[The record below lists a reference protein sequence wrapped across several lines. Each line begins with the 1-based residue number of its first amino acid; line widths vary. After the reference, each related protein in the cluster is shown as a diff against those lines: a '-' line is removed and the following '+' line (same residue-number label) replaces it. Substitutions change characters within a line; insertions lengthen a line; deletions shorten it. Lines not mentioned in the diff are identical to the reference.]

1 MRIELNGNDVKRRAK
16 DRETNTVQAAVIG
29 NTARPTLSGF
39 VATHA
44 APGAKVYTDEH
55 SGYDW
60 VENREMVRHSV
71 KEYVRDQAHT
81 NGIESFW
88 ALLKRG
94 YVGTYHKM
102 SKKHLGRY
110 VNEFSGRFNQRP
122 LGTAVQMEC
131 MARGLMNKRLR
142 YKDLVGK

>member
-29 NTARPTLSGF
+29 NTDRPTLSGF
-39 VATHA
+39 VVTHA
-44 APGAKVYTDEH
+44 APGAKVYIDEH

-94 YVGTYHKM
+94 YVGTVPQDEQEA
-102 SKKHLGRY
+102 LGP
-110 VNEFSGRFNQRP
+110 VCQRVFR
-122 LGTAVQMEC
+122 AVQS
-131 MARGLMNKRLR
+131 APA
-142 YKDLVGK
+142 